1 MIVYTLWRLWR
12 NNWGWDW
19 GRGHLLLGLTTPW
32 GSNLFGSRWRRGRIR
47 GRLVFLFI
55 RIINNTPSAS
65 THRQR
70 GHNFYHL
77 EKMISRKKYWML
89 NNFSIFTYL
98 KPILRAV
105 RWKSHTVSF
114 VPKKINFFQMSTI
127 SILCWILFL
136 NPCKCCW
143 YVLTCIFN
151 FFNVLAVFWMQIIR
165 FLLLYLPIGN
175 YTKVLA
181 KNVLWWCSNSCN
193 DLLET
198 LRIIKI
204 HM

>member
-1 MIVYTLWRLWR
+1 MIYTLWRLWR

-19 GRGHLLLGLTTPW
+19 GWGHLLLGLTTPW
-32 GSNLFGSRWRRGRIR
+32 GSNLLGSRWRRGRTR

-77 EKMISRKKYWML
+77 KKKNQWFHVKNIEYL
-89 NNFSIFTYL
+89 NNSALFLRTLNRSFGPWGGKATLWVLCLRKSIFFKWVQFNLMLIT
-98 KPILRAV
+98 
-105 RWKSHTVSF
+105 
-114 VPKKINFFQMSTI
+114 FF
-127 SILCWILFL
+127 

-151 FFNVLAVFWMQIIR
+151 FFNVLAVIWMQITR

-181 KNVLWWCSNSCN
+181 KNVL
-193 DLLET
+193 
-198 LRIIKI
+198 
-204 HM
+204 